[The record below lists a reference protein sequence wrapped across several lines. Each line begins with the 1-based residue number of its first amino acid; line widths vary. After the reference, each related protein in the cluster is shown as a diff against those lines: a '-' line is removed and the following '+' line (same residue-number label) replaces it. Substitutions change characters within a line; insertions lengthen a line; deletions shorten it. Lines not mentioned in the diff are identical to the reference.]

1 MTDEDSDTLCG
12 GDTHAQG
19 AGQTIGADEIA
30 QHVGALSNGDAEEPS
45 EHDGVNHG
53 GSEGH
58 DERPQ

>member
-30 QHVGALSNGDAEEPS
+30 QHVGALSNGDAEEQS
-45 EHDGVNHG
+45 EHDGVDHG
-53 GSEGH
+53 GSEGRH
-58 DERPQ
+58 ERPQ